1 MSFKT
6 KISLTF
12 AALLLVSFAT
22 IAGILSYR
30 LYSRM
35 TFSAQQ
41 DLQEAVEMLSYSLKG
56 WDDAIKTALLKTAT
70 QLEKMDLHDTKTI
83 HSVLNYVQYGM
94 DSTDIHIG
102 FEDGSIIKLVGKIPT
117 GYDPRV
123 RDWYKEAKASRKLV
137 VSHPYVDLFTNR
149 LVVSYSIALYQNGV
163 FKGVLGSDIPL
174 TYVEDAAREHSMD
187 QKRIYF
193 LDQQSFILGSGPLEQ
208 GKRFLDVFP
217 EKKGIF
223 QQMLA
228 NKSGVIESA
237 VDGVQKYYVYTT
249 VPGFTWKILAVCDK
263 DFALKDLYIIQHTI
277 LLVSIVALVLCLA
290 LFFVIVHILFKPL
303 ITLTKLIQALLSK
316 EGDLTE
322 RVVVKG
328 KDEIATISK
337 SINAFLEKTHS
348 VISTIKNNSA
358 QNTQIARTLQDSSTA
373 VSNNA
378 KEEQERIQVVVRDG
392 ESVVSHILSGAD
404 NAANNSDNLVN
415 TSHTLGEVRSQIEDF
430 SKNLSNNAHLGVEY
444 SNRLERASHD
454 TQEIKK
460 VLTIIADIADQTNLL
475 ALNAAIEA
483 ARAGEH
489 GRGFAVVA
497 DEVRKLAEKTQSSL
511 NEIDSTITGVVQ
523 SVDNISKD
531 LHSNAQEIV
540 KVSQAAHNLQ
550 EVVDGNVQGI
560 QGIINTTIQDAQ
572 AFKQVAQLTKD
583 IMSEIQKIG
592 ALSTSNQESVQAV
605 AQASISLS
613 KTADVFDYE
622 LNKFKV

>member
-30 LYSRM
+30 LYFRM
-35 TFSAQQ
+35 AASAQQ

-56 WDDAIKTALLKTAT
+56 WDDSIKNALLKTAA
-70 QLEKMDLHDTKTI
+70 QLEKMDLRDTKTVQELLS
-83 HSVLNYVQYGM
+83 HVQYGM

-102 FEDGSIIKLVGKIPT
+102 FEDGSIIKLVGKIPDN
-117 GYDPRV
+117 YDPRV
-123 RDWYKEAKASRKLV
+123 RDWYKDAKASSKLT
-137 VSHPYVDLFTNR
+137 VSHPYVDLFTKH
-149 LVVSYSIALYQNGV
+149 LVVSYSIALYQKGV

-174 TYVEDAAREHSMD
+174 TYVEDAAKEHSTD

-193 LDQQSFILGSGPLEQ
+193 LDQQSFILGAGPLEQ
-208 GKRFLDVFP
+208 GKRFLEIFP

-228 NKSGVIESA
+228 NNSGLIESG
-237 VDGVQKYYVYTT
+237 VDGVDKYYAYTT

-263 DFALKDLYIIQHTI
+263 EFALRDLSIIQHTI
-277 LLVSIVALVLCLA
+277 LLVSIISLVLCLG

-303 ITLTKLIQALLSK
+303 ITLTRLIQALLAK

-322 RVVVKG
+322 RVAVKG
-328 KDEIATISK
+328 KDEIAAISR

-358 QNTQIARTLQDSSTA
+358 QNTQIARTLQDSSAT

-378 KEEQERIQVVVRDG
+378 KEEQQRIQVVVRDG
-392 ESVVSHILSGAD
+392 ESVVANILSGAD
-404 NAANNSDNLVN
+404 NAVANRDNLVH
-415 TSHTLGEVRSQIEDF
+415 TSHTLGEVRSQIEAF

-444 SNRLERASHD
+444 SNKLERASHD

-523 SVDNISKD
+523 SVNDISKD

-550 EVVDGNVQGI
+550 EVVDNNVQGL
-560 QGIINTTIQDAQ
+560 QNIINTTIQDAQ
-572 AFKQVAQLTKD
+572 AFKEIAQLAKD
-583 IMSEIQKIG
+583 IMGEIQKIG
-592 ALSTSNQESVQAV
+592 TLSTSNQESVQAV
-605 AQASISLS
+605 AQASVSLS